1 LRNVPQMHKSI
12 TFTEELIPKLKN
24 ESSFDTTPAYLNYL
38 SDTIEQSIKS
48 TEGIVYLTDKNVSP
62 MYQIRKIFNEN
73 KPLSLEDIK
82 EIKHHVVNIQK
93 IKNSFYQRETTA
105 EKLNLFL
112 CWSLYEQGV
121 SWSKIYE
128 MSDENCAWNSH
139 DKDDVIRI
147 MKRYSKKFQWR
158 RKLKKLP

>member
-1 LRNVPQMHKSI
+1 MRNVLQMHDPI
-12 TFTEELIPKLKN
+12 TFIEELIPKLKD

-38 SDTIEQSIKS
+38 SDTIEQALEPKR
-48 TEGIVYLTDKNVSP
+48 GFVHLTNKNVSP
-62 MYQIRKIFNEN
+62 VYQIRKIFNEN

-121 SWSKIYE
+121 SWNKIYE
-128 MSDENCAWNSH
+128 LSDENCAWNSD
-139 DKDDVIRI
+139 DKDQVIRI

-158 RKLKKLP
+158 RK